1 MRLRPNPEHANDKS
15 QFAGRQVLPLSAVPK
30 QDQRLKQQDSPKGPQ
45 RAPLSPG
52 SNHEGDQMAD
62 KQTLKDLLE
71 DEIKDLYSAERQLT
85 KAIPKMAKGSH
96 DAALSTAFTNHLKE
110 TEQQVARLEE
120 VGKLLDIKPAGKKCQ
135 GMEGVIK
142 EGAEALEE
150 EGNETVLDLGIIGA
164 GSRVEHY
171 EMAGYLTAIS
181 LAERMGAK
189 EVVSLLQKSLAEEQA
204 AEQTLRKIASGLI
217 KSATATAAA

>member
-1 MRLRPNPEHANDKS
+1 
-15 QFAGRQVLPLSAVPK
+15 
-30 QDQRLKQQDSPKGPQ
+30 
-45 RAPLSPG
+45 
-52 SNHEGDQMAD
+52 MAD

-71 DEIKDLYSAERQLT
+71 GEIKDLYSAEKQLT

-96 DAALSTAFTNHLKE
+96 DAALSAAFTNHLKE
-110 TEQQVARLEE
+110 TEQQVARLEQ
-120 VGKLLDIKPAGKKCQ
+120 VGELLDIKPAGKKCE

-150 EGNETVLDLGIIGA
+150 EGDERVLDLGIIGA

-181 LAERMGAK
+181 LAERVGAR

-204 AEQTLRKIASGLI
+204 AEQTLRKIASGLL
-217 KSATATAAA
+217 KGATAAAAV

>member
-1 MRLRPNPEHANDKS
+1 
-15 QFAGRQVLPLSAVPK
+15 
-30 QDQRLKQQDSPKGPQ
+30 
-45 RAPLSPG
+45 
-52 SNHEGDQMAD
+52 MAD
-62 KQTLKDLLE
+62 KQTLKDLLD
-71 DEIKDLYSAERQLT
+71 DEIKDLYSAEKQLT
-85 KAIPKMAKGSH
+85 KAIPKMANGSH

-110 TEQQVARLEE
+110 TEEQVARLEE
-120 VGKLLDIKPAGKKCQ
+120 VGKLLDIKPAGKKCK

-181 LAERMGAK
+181 LAERVGAK
-189 EVVSLLQKSLAEEQA
+189 EVASLLQKSLAEEQA

-217 KSATATAAA
+217 KSTTATAAA